1 VGTMEM
7 AALGR
12 PFQLGMLY
20 DCRNDTLVP
29 VGVTLWDLNLLKKDF
44 HKTSQRNTE
53 FTVIASDSIEDKSS
67 ASNVEASLK
76 ASFLCGLVTV
86 EGSGKYL
93 NDKTTSKQQARITLQ
108 YRTTTTY
115 EQLTMSHLG
124 RHNVTYPDVFDQ
136 GTATHVVT
144 AILYG
149 AQAFFVFDRMVSADE
164 NKQDIQGFMKGMIN
178 KIPKI
183 EVSGQG
189 SVHIKEQDKLQTN
202 NFSCKFHGDFALPSN
217 LSTFEDAIKIYTD
230 LPKMIGENGEHS
242 VPIRVWLYP
251 LNLLD
256 SKAAK
261 PVCSISIGLVDCS
274 QAVLEE
280 LDDFDR
286 QCNDLINHKTANQF
300 PEIKKKIKQFRGIC
314 QGYKVLF
321 QSKLAELLPLIRGTG
336 KQESLLADLLSTKE
350 KSPFSKHLLTA
361 WLEEKEREIYTVEC
375 YLSQMKDV
383 KVASPSFELD
393 RVLNNFTIK
402 NVICFMFTS
411 LQQHEPYQADLANYL
426 NSPNDGIQVPTSDKD
441 NYSQQSIKP
450 WLNSDTSQQM
460 KWCAMLFLKFAETK
474 KAEEKTK
481 FIVASAE
488 DKGNPG
494 ASLYLYENGS
504 LVEKKFQFQLQPKP
518 SSPLT

>member
-1 VGTMEM
+1 MKPAIFKPMTYKK
-7 AALGR
+7 AKK
-12 PFQLGMLY
+12 Q
-20 DCRNDTLVP
+20 
-29 VGVTLWDLNLLKKDF
+29 GVTLWDLNLLKKDL

-67 ASNVEASLK
+67 TLNVEASLK
-76 ASFLCGLVTV
+76 ASFLCGLVAV

-93 NDKTTSKQQARITLQ
+93 NDKTISKQQAMVTLQ
-108 YRTTTTY
+108 YRTTTAY
-115 EQLTMSHLG
+115 EYPMSHLG
-124 RHNVTYPDVFDQ
+124 CHNVTYPDVFDQ

-144 AILYG
+144 AIVYR
-149 AQAFFVFDRMVSADE
+149 AQAFFVFDCTVSSDE

-178 KIPKI
+178 KILKI

-217 LSTFEDAIKIYTD
+217 PTTFENAIKIYTD

-256 SKAAK
+256 SKAAEL
-261 PVCSISIGLVDCS
+261 VYSISIGLVDCS

-280 LDDFDR
+280 IDDFDR
-286 QCNDLINHKTANQF
+286 Q
-300 PEIKKKIKQFRGIC
+300 
-314 QGYKVLF
+314 Y
-321 QSKLAELLPLIRGTG
+321 
-336 KQESLLADLLSTKE
+336 
-350 KSPFSKHLLTA
+350 
-361 WLEEKEREIYTVEC
+361 
-375 YLSQMKDV
+375 
-383 KVASPSFELD
+383 
-393 RVLNNFTIK
+393 
-402 NVICFMFTS
+402 
-411 LQQHEPYQADLANYL
+411 LANYL

-474 KAEEKTK
+474 KVEEKTK
-481 FIVASAE
+481 FIVAYAE
-488 DKGNPG
+488 DKVMLLGSP
-494 ASLYLYENGS
+494 YLYENGS
-504 LVEKKFQFQLQPKP
+504 LLEKQFQFQLQPKP
-518 SSPLT
+518 SSPLTDIKNT